1 MRAHWGVENRLHW
14 VLDVIFR
21 EDLARF
27 RTGDGPQNMAVI
39 RHTALNLLSRAK
51 PTTSLKNRRKRA
63 GWNVDY
69 LETVIRQTAGDCRLF
84 PRPSRLWSAER
95 PPWPRLVLAD
105 IAVQDVPKWCREAS
119 MSSTQ
124 HALGFGR
131 SLPLD
136 EWRRPSWRIHLQGSD
151 TVWAIAFL
159 VPYVG
164 VFVAFVAYP
173 VVFGLWMGHDPALYG
188 LLMSDPRFADT
199 AINTLVFVAIGVNV
213 TMFGALLL
221 SGFFM
226 RRTWWRRLLLAVF
239 LIPWALPGFVVFTS
253 IHFMLVTQ
261 WGLLDSLIRA
271 VTGED
276 GPLFLVSTPIAMA
289 SNIVAYIWKW
299 LPFWTLIFVA
309 GRMAIPQD
317 IYEAADIDGATGH
330 KRLIYV
336 TFPLLASVYLICT
349 LLDTVWTLGDFPTVY
364 FVSSG
369 APART
374 TEVLAT

>member
-1 MRAHWGVENRLHW
+1 MSSA
-14 VLDVIFR
+14 
-21 EDLARF
+21 
-27 RTGDGPQNMAVI
+27 
-39 RHTALNLLSRAK
+39 RHT
-51 PTTSLKNRRKRA
+51 
-63 GWNVDY
+63 
-69 LETVIRQTAGDCRLF
+69 LE
-84 PRPSRLWSAER
+84 
-95 PPWPRLVLAD
+95 
-105 IAVQDVPKWCREAS
+105 
-119 MSSTQ
+119 
-124 HALGFGR
+124 FGR

-136 EWRRPSWRIHLQGSD
+136 DRRRPRWRIRLKASE

-164 VFVAFVAYP
+164 VFVAFVVYP
-173 VVFGLWMGHDPALYG
+173 VVFGLWMGHDPALYD
-188 LLMSDPRFADT
+188 LLMSDPRFANT
-199 AINTLVFVAIGVNV
+199 AVNTLVFVVIGVNV

-226 RRTWWRRLLLAVF
+226 QRSWWRRLLLVVF

-261 WGLLDSLIRA
+261 WGLLDSLIRR

-276 GPLFLVSTPIAMA
+276 GPLFMVSTPIAMA
-289 SNIVAYIWKW
+289 SNIVAYIWKS

-317 IYEAADIDGATGH
+317 IYEAAEIDGATGH
-330 KRLIYV
+330 KRLIYL

-349 LLDTVWTLGDFPTVY
+349 LLDTMWTLGDFSTVY
-364 FVSSG
+364 FVSGG

-374 TEVLAT
+374 TDVLATYGVHEAFDFARPYLGVAAMMSALPVLIPVVILLMRRVRAAGIQL